1 MSDKLT
7 EDIYSIAT
15 IKRML
20 TDYFDVDDFKLLNS
34 LNLSK
39 LGYRLRGNYIMKNNI
54 ISLENYLREIII
66 TSDYYEIS
74 PEMRKIGSTFSSYLY
89 KFIYEKILFKISDEK
104 YITIK
109 KLNEMGIDIEDIDD
123 FIEKIG

>member
-1 MSDKLT
+1 MSEKLT

-20 TDYFDVDDFKLLNS
+20 TDYFDVNDFKLLNS

-54 ISLENYLREIII
+54 ISLENYLREIIL
-66 TSDYYEIS
+66 TSDYYEIP

-89 KFIYEKILFKISDEK
+89 KFI
-104 YITIK
+104 
-109 KLNEMGIDIEDIDD
+109 
-123 FIEKIG
+123 